1 MIDIEKEKL
10 LDTLRQII
18 YKLTGNYY
26 PDERLKMLEY
36 KVSGII
42 KEMITAGNKAE
53 DIIDHIIKNEE
64 IQKKLIN
71 LITVPETRFFRETEQ
86 LETIKK
92 YIFPK
97 LTEPIFIASAG
108 CSTGEEA
115 YTIAMMLKDSKLRG
129 KVVGM
134 DINEIALSKAKEG
147 KYSDKTISQIPMP
160 YREFVEK
167 GEDYI
172 KIKDEIKKMVE
183 FTKANLINRADFER
197 FKEHFHIVMCRNVLI
212 YFDKKSKKTAL
223 ENIRISLREEGYLVL
238 SSTEMLTSE
247 FKEGFEAIRFDK
259 FMFYR
264 KKS

>member
-42 KEMITAGNKAE
+42 KEMIASGKKAE
-53 DIIDHIIKNEE
+53 DIIEHITKNEE

-86 LETIKK
+86 LETVKK

-97 LTEPIFIASAG
+97 LREPLFIASAG

-115 YTIAMMLKDSKLRG
+115 YTIAMMLKVANIRG

-147 KYSDKTISQIPMP
+147 IYSSKAISQIPLP
-160 YREFVEK
+160 YRDFIEEA
-167 GEDYI
+167 ENYI
-172 KIKDEIKKMVE
+172 KIRDEIKQMVE
-183 FTKANLINRADFER
+183 FTRANLISKADFER
-197 FKEHFHIVMCRNVLI
+197 FREYFHIVMCRNVLI
-212 YFDKKSKKTAL
+212 YFDKSSKKTAL
-223 ENIRISLREEGYLVL
+223 ENIKMSLKEAGFLIL

-247 FKEGFEAIRFDK
+247 LKEGFEAVRFDK

>member
-42 KEMITAGNKAE
+42 KEMMASGKKTE
-53 DIIDHIIKNEE
+53 DIVDQIIRNEE
-64 IQKKLIN
+64 TQRKLIN
-71 LITVPETRFFRETEQ
+71 LITVPETRFFREIEQ
-86 LETIKK
+86 LEIIKR
-92 YIFPK
+92 YIFTK
-97 LTEPIFIASAG
+97 LREPVTVASMG

-115 YTIAMMLKDSKLRG
+115 YTVAMILRDAGLKG
-129 KVVGM
+129 TVIGM
-134 DINEIALSKAKEG
+134 DINEIALSKAREG
-147 KYSDKTISQIPMP
+147 IYSTKALSQIPVS
-160 YREFVEK
+160 YRKYIEE

-172 KIKDEIKKMVE
+172 KVGDEIKNMVD
-183 FTKANLINRADFER
+183 FTKANLINRQDFER
-197 FKEHFHIVMCRNVLI
+197 FAEYFQIVMCRNVLI
-212 YFDKKSKKTAL
+212 YFDKQSKKKAL
-223 ENIRISLREEGYLVL
+223 ENIRISLKEEGYLVL

-247 FKEGFEAIRFDK
+247 FKEGFDAVRFEK

-264 KKS
+264 KKT